1 MIQNL
6 LLTIISQSDKI
17 GNEKKDDKQKQEEK
31 MKAIVIKEPGCVAL
45 EEKSI
50 PEPPAGFVRVRVKA
64 AAICATDLE
73 IIDGNIPAG
82 YPITPGHEW
91 SGIVDAAGS
100 GEDSGWIGKRV
111 VGSNDVVCLK
121 CDACRKGEWRY
132 CSDFEEI
139 GFKRDGAYAEYVIV
153 PAYGLCELP
162 EKVSFVHGALC
173 EPLGVALGTLE
184 KAGAGFGDTLVIIG
198 AGSIGLCI
206 LAAARAMGMREIVV
220 AASTEKR
227 LKIAKQ
233 MGAAYVFAM
242 NERNLEEEMKRL
254 RPKGTDIVIDATG
267 IESCIQQSLRLARK
281 GGTVALAGYGRGKIM
296 KIRMDDIHIHNLRV
310 VGAGNNWNQ
319 HKKAVE
325 MMAGGLINIEHFAT
339 DQISL
344 DEYEKGLD
352 LARRRPEGFLKA
364 VFVHE

>member
-1 MIQNL
+1 
-6 LLTIISQSDKI
+6 
-17 GNEKKDDKQKQEEK
+17 
-31 MKAIVIKEPGCVAL
+31 MKAIVIKEPGHVVL
-45 EEKSI
+45 EERRI

-73 IIDGNIPAG
+73 VIDGNIPAN

-100 GEDSGWIGKRV
+100 REDSGWIGKRV

-121 CDACRKGEWRY
+121 CDACRRGEWRY

-162 EKVSFVHGALC
+162 ENVSFVHGALC

-184 KAGAGFGDTLVIIG
+184 KAGAKFGDTLVIIG

-206 LAAARAMGMREIVV
+206 LAAARAMGMRVITV

-227 LKIAKQ
+227 LKIAEQ
-233 MGAAYVFAM
+233 MGASHTVSM
-242 NERNLEEEMKRL
+242 SEKNLEDEMKRIC
-254 RPKGTDIVIDATG
+254 PKGTDVVIDATG

-296 KIRMDDIHIHNLRV
+296 SIRMDDIHINNLRV
-310 VGAGNNWNQ
+310 IGAGNNWNQ
-319 HKKAVE
+319 HKRAVE
-325 MMAGGLINIEHFAT
+325 LMGGGLINIEHFAT
-339 DQISL
+339 NLISL
-344 DEYEKGLD
+344 EEYETGLD
-352 LARRRPEGFLKA
+352 LARKRPEGFLKA
-364 VFVHE
+364 VFVHD